1 VNYAII
7 RNTKYTMGQLN
18 VIFRHNE
25 RKNTNYSNKEIDKSK
40 GIYNYSI
47 KQCNI
52 PYSKSFNEIKN
63 TYNLQ
68 GRIKKTSNVAC
79 EYIIT
84 SSKEFFEE
92 IGEEE
97 TKRYFET
104 AYKFVCNFKN
114 LGEKYIISAKVHMDE
129 STPHLHLVFIPV
141 VHNLDKE
148 SGKAVDK
155 VSCTEFW
162 KGKNSYKVLQD
173 NFYKYMTRAG
183 FNLERGQAEN
193 NKHIPIEQ
201 LKTITNYEMQ
211 QFEKQTIQYEK
222 EINTNNINE
231 LKTEYKRVIK
241 KFNTLANQYTK
252 IKATNDNTL
261 IKVQNIQRDYESLK
275 ENVYKLHRSNKWLK
289 HCLNKTFECV
299 SIMFDF
305 PIDRLKSIIN
315 RYIKGNK
322 NDERNNRK

>member
-1 VNYAII
+1 MNYAII

-92 IGEEE
+92 IGEKE
-97 TKRYFET
+97 TKRYF
-104 AYKFVCNFKN
+104 
-114 LGEKYIISAKVHMDE
+114 
-129 STPHLHLVFIPV
+129 
-141 VHNLDKE
+141 E

-289 HCLNKTFECV
+289 LLNV
-299 SIMFDF
+299 
-305 PIDRLKSIIN
+305 
-315 RYIKGNK
+315 
-322 NDERNNRK
+322 